1 GYRRAADGMRLEN
14 LDLEAQLPFVAKAMA
29 APSLVAY
36 PNGRICPVHDSWAT
50 SRTIAPREQTSSTL
64 LPGFG
69 HASLGRGR
77 GENQLQAQMH
87 FSGGYGH
94 SHADN
99 LHFALFAKGSELLSD
114 IGYTHSKLRRWTV
127 STIGHNLVA
136 IDRQDQTTRD
146 ADGDLLMFVPDLNG
160 LAVVEARGERGYPKL
175 AEVYRREL
183 ILVPVSETDAYVVDI
198 FRVKGGSTHDWLLHG
213 SADADMA
220 AECSLPLTPREGTML
235 EPGEKWVEPLGE
247 SSSFI
252 PYGLMREVRQAKAEG
267 GFSVAFR
274 FAKGDA
280 GVRVHLLD
288 GHGKDSVPTEVF
300 LCQTP
305 RIRQAEGDDRKAYD
319 YWMPQVVARRRGP
332 APLTSAFVAVHEPF
346 KPSAAG
352 GFVREVRALPLDPP
366 AEFGVALEVLH
377 GEFTDTILSLPDP
390 VGERRLPNGVV
401 ARARLAV
408 VREQGGKVVAAWLV
422 DGTQV
427 SKGDFTLKLEEPR
440 YEGVIESATRK
451 ADGAAEDAFVTS
463 AALPSGDSLAGHWMV
478 VTHGNGYT
486 HGYEIRCVER
496 HDGKSFI
503 ILCDDHGLKIT
514 GDQTEELYF
523 PRRKIAGRN
532 RFVVMGATAYA
543 EKP

>member
-1 GYRRAADGMRLEN
+1 MNMKHPVLTHQVDAQRAATYEKAVSRVMAMSEEEMLKLIPTKSAILFCGCANCSGGQQENGMFEWTIERPSELRCKFCKHVYPSEKYPVNWTATGRNALGETVTYKYYFDEKAKRDFWFEAHADYFLRSWFVGQCLALAQAYHATQKPQYARRAALILDRFAQAYPRMAVLSQWPYRRRDVVKPTPPYPHAGGKWGRWSSDEVPHHLPEAYDLIHDSAELDKLSQQQGADVRKRIENDFFRATVQYMFTFEREPTGVHLNNMAPHYTRNIIHIGRVIGEPDYVHWGYRWVGNILRDGFFYDGMWHEAPSYHYQTIGGVRRVVAALKGYSDPLGYRRAADGMRLEN

-183 ILVPVSETDAYVVDI
+183 ILVPVSETDA
-198 FRVKGGSTHDWLLHG
+198 
-213 SADADMA
+213 
-220 AECSLPLTPREGTML
+220 
-235 EPGEKWVEPLGE
+235 
-247 SSSFI
+247 
-252 PYGLMREVRQAKAEG
+252 
-267 GFSVAFR
+267 
-274 FAKGDA
+274 
-280 GVRVHLLD
+280 
-288 GHGKDSVPTEVF
+288 
-300 LCQTP
+300 
-305 RIRQAEGDDRKAYD
+305 
-319 YWMPQVVARRRGP
+319 
-332 APLTSAFVAVHEPF
+332 
-346 KPSAAG
+346 
-352 GFVREVRALPLDPP
+352 
-366 AEFGVALEVLH
+366 
-377 GEFTDTILSLPDP
+377 
-390 VGERRLPNGVV
+390 
-401 ARARLAV
+401 
-408 VREQGGKVVAAWLV
+408 
-422 DGTQV
+422 
-427 SKGDFTLKLEEPR
+427 
-440 YEGVIESATRK
+440 
-451 ADGAAEDAFVTS
+451 
-463 AALPSGDSLAGHWMV
+463 
-478 VTHGNGYT
+478 
-486 HGYEIRCVER
+486 
-496 HDGKSFI
+496 
-503 ILCDDHGLKIT
+503 
-514 GDQTEELYF
+514 
-523 PRRKIAGRN
+523 
-532 RFVVMGATAYA
+532 
-543 EKP
+543 